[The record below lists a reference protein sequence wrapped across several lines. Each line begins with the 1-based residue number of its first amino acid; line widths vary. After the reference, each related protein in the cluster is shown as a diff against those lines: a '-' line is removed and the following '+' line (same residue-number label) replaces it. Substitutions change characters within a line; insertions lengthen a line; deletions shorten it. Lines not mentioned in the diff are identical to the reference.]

1 MKDYSQH
8 GEFPVILEIFEK
20 INKNAGFAVEF
31 GAANG
36 VWYSNI
42 RNFIELGWNSLQMDG
57 NPEREGKSD
66 IVTDVKKEFITSE
79 NINYLF
85 KKYNVPNEFEL
96 LSIDIDGNDY
106 WIWKNLNYFPDVVII
121 EYNSNIPHDVSVSLK
136 YDANYQFDWKNGFYS
151 ASLQAYLNLAKEKNY
166 FLYLEMAHT
175 NLIFIHERWRTFF
188 EEYDISKIKLPVFP
202 PQHGGYVESKFE
214 KV

>member
-1 MKDYSQH
+1 MKDHSQH
-8 GEFPVILEIFEK
+8 GEFPILLDIFQK
-20 INKNAGFAVEF
+20 INKNTGFAVEF

-66 IVTDVKKEFITSE
+66 ITTDVKKEFITSE
-79 NINYLF
+79 NINLLF
-85 KKYNVPNEFEL
+85 KKYNVPDEFEL

-121 EYNSNIPHDVSVSLK
+121 EYNSNIPHGVSVSLK
-136 YDANYQFDWKNGFYS
+136 Y
-151 ASLQAYLNLAKEKNY
+151 
-166 FLYLEMAHT
+166 
-175 NLIFIHERWRTFF
+175 
-188 EEYDISKIKLPVFP
+188 V
-202 PQHGGYVESKFE
+202 
-214 KV
+214 